1 MPRAWLTRRVNEAN
15 DLEEFLA
22 LLFLIDAPADL
33 AKTIRLNGKRV
44 AGTCEWILSRNEYD
58 RWRGENA
65 LQILWLFGA
74 PGIGKTAI
82 ACFLIEHLEKPDASQ
97 PSVILIHHFCDYKD
111 DGPRNSALGII
122 RCILH
127 QLLKKQPHLFQWIKT
142 EYQHRH
148 ERSSLV
154 DNLDGLW
161 AVFLKLIQKCDG
173 KNIYIII
180 DALDECDEASRIT
193 LSSLIAEIP
202 VSVNVKI
209 LITARSDVDIEGA
222 AEIVGGH
229 LRVDS
234 GQIKTDLAAFIDSR
248 LAELKEKKKTFPESL
263 IDEIGHKVKSHA
275 GGTFLWVSLVFK
287 DMFATRTSKAAAKK
301 LKDLPSNLP
310 GIYKRILDTID
321 DENVEDA
328 AFILRWT
335 VLSKR
340 PMNVTEM
347 ATAQVLAHEGWQMDT
362 VPPAEYLEQFKDGFK
377 ACGHLLY
384 YDPVNDTLNLIHRTA
399 KDFLVE
405 ADCPPKYRVN
415 SEAAGIDVIGTC
427 WQYLSMRDFCQ
438 GASFLLRDHGNTLIP
453 HGLHH
458 IYQRRYGFFNFAF
471 DEVRDLR
478 GEYRL
483 SLCAAFVQSCRTI
496 NDMPLLRDFWLFHF
510 AKAGH
515 VAGVQALISKHADVN
530 VRCRIISYDLDATQ
544 LLLPQYVKVWSH
556 YSWGSKLPPPTLTV
570 LQGAAARGH
579 VEVCRVLIERGAEV
593 DAIDEA
599 DGESALHLAAR
610 FGHQDVVCLLLNK
623 GALIDKLDNQGRSP
637 LSRALYAGWDKIG
650 VLLLA
655 RGANAFLKIPI
666 LQRNAE
672 FSISI
677 ANDNDFLSG
686 QRKRDNGQPELCS
699 LVQHREGELSLPVIC
714 LKKAWM

>member
-1 MPRAWLTRRVNEAN
+1 
-15 DLEEFLA
+15 
-22 LLFLIDAPADL
+22 
-33 AKTIRLNGKRV
+33 
-44 AGTCEWILSRNEYD
+44 
-58 RWRGENA
+58 
-65 LQILWLFGA
+65 
-74 PGIGKTAI
+74 
-82 ACFLIEHLEKPDASQ
+82 
-97 PSVILIHHFCDYKD
+97 
-111 DGPRNSALGII
+111 
-122 RCILH
+122 
-127 QLLKKQPHLFQWIKT
+127 
-142 EYQHRH
+142 
-148 ERSSLV
+148 
-154 DNLDGLW
+154 
-161 AVFLKLIQKCDG
+161 
-173 KNIYIII
+173 
-180 DALDECDEASRIT
+180 
-193 LSSLIAEIP
+193 
-202 VSVNVKI
+202 
-209 LITARSDVDIEGA
+209 
-222 AEIVGGH
+222 
-229 LRVDS
+229 
-234 GQIKTDLAAFIDSR
+234 
-248 LAELKEKKKTFPESL
+248 
-263 IDEIGHKVKSHA
+263 
-275 GGTFLWVSLVFK
+275 
-287 DMFATRTSKAAAKK
+287 MFATKTSKAAARK

-310 GIYKRILDTID
+310 GIYKRFLDAID

-335 VLSKR
+335 VMSKR

-415 SEAAGIDVIGTC
+415 AEAAGIDVIGTC
-427 WQYLSMRDFCQ
+427 WQYLSMRDFRQ
-438 GASFLLRDHGNTLIP
+438 GASFLLRDHRNTLIP

-471 DEVRDLR
+471 DEVQDLR
-478 GEYRL
+478 GEHRL

-496 NDMPLLRDFWLFHF
+496 NNLPLLRDFWLFHF

-515 VAGVQALISKHADVN
+515 VEGVQALISKHADVN
-530 VRCRIISYDLDATQ
+530 VRCRIGDYGLDATQ
-544 LLLPQYVKVWSH
+544 LLLPQNPEVWSR
-556 YSWGSKLPPPTLTV
+556 YDFKLPSLTLTV

-599 DGESALHLAAR
+599 NGGSALHLAAR
-610 FGHQDVVCLLLNK
+610 FGHQNVVCLLLNK
-623 GALIDKLDNQGRSP
+623 GALIDKLDNRGRSP

-672 FSISI
+672 FLINI

-686 QRKRDNGQPELCS
+686 QRKRDNRQPETMLFGAASGGCVES
-699 LVQHREGELSLPVIC
+699 ASHL
-714 LKKAWM
+714 LKKGVDVNSRSSNGETALSIAVGSSHTAVTKVLVANRGDLGWTDEDTKETLLHLATGGGYLDMVTWLARVVPDLNAKANCAEYRATPEETHIDGSTIILMGYHSIKYRHLSEMITPLQLAVILGLNRIYRVLAQAGADQSISSRIKRNALDYATLCGRGSESMKEMREDGRPCTTLLLKVTLRQCGS